1 MVVGGV
7 DIEGGGPVAAAGTV
21 CREAGE
27 LPRKTTILVDRLK
40 EALADQVPN
49 IFLLAPKPGLGDLK
63 DSSMIWVCQGMSQ
76 DIHRLNMHRYHGQ
89 ITIGNHRERWLD
101 RQVDGKTETHRRIG
115 YINS

>member
-27 LPRKTTILVDRLK
+27 LPRKTTIDRLK
-40 EALADQVPN
+40 EALADQVLN

-63 DSSMIWVCQGMSQ
+63 DF
-76 DIHRLNMHRYHGQ
+76 
-89 ITIGNHRERWLD
+89 
-101 RQVDGKTETHRRIG
+101 
-115 YINS
+115 

>member
-27 LPRKTTILVDRLK
+27 LPRKTTIDRLK

-49 IFLLAPKPGLGDLK
+49 ISKHFSAGTQTWIRRPQS

-76 DIHRLNMHRYHGQ
+76 DIHRLNMHRYV
-89 ITIGNHRERWLD
+89 D
-101 RQVDGKTETHRRIG
+101 R
-115 YINS
+115 